1 MHEALNPEKNKVCK
15 FHYKNILVKWQ
26 QLQVN
31 IRFFNF
37 LKTLATVTC
46 HYFVRFSFCRNKN
59 QDKAEDRPVGKTR
72 QRINKET
79 MQVASKKCSRIL
91 VPKEK

>member
-1 MHEALNPEKNKVCK
+1 MIQGEGLMVHEALNPEKNKVCK

-79 MQVASKKCSRIL
+79 MQVARKK
-91 VPKEK
+91 V